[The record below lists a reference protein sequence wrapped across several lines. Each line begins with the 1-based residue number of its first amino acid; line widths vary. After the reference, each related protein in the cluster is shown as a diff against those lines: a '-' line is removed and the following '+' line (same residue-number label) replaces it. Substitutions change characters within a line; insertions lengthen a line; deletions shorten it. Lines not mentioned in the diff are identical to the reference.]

1 MPSFLFVVLNEIHLA
16 MFCSKAVNNAV
27 DLFKYFGSK
36 GSVIRYMIISSK
48 NLDALMI
55 TVVWYFGYD
64 GTGREVP
71 TNNVHSV
78 WTNTLLAYCSLVSKP
93 P

>member
-1 MPSFLFVVLNEIHLA
+1 MQWICSSILA
-16 MFCSKAVNNAV
+16 A
-27 DLFKYFGSK
+27 K
-36 GSVIRYMIISSK
+36 GASSGIMIISSK
-48 NLDALMI
+48 NLDALII

-78 WTNTLLAYCSLVSKP
+78 FGLTRC
-93 P
+93 

>member
-1 MPSFLFVVLNEIHLA
+1 
-16 MFCSKAVNNAV
+16 
-27 DLFKYFGSK
+27 
-36 GSVIRYMIISSK
+36 
-48 NLDALMI
+48 MI

-78 WTNTLLAYCSLVSKP
+78 FGLTRC
-93 P
+93 

>member
-1 MPSFLFVVLNEIHLA
+1 MSSFLFVVLYEIHLA

-78 WTNTLLAYCSLVSKP
+78 FGLTRC
-93 P
+93 